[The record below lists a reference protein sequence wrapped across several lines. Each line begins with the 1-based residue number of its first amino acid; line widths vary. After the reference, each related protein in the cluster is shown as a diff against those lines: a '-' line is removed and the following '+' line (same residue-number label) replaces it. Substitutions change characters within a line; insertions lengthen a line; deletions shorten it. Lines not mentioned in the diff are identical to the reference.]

1 MVALIGFFVDKP
13 GYRKTLLC
21 MLGFHKASR
30 YVIER
35 VDGIDYFICKRC
47 GERFK
52 IIEKQ
57 KGNNHA

>member
-47 GERFK
+47 GERFR
-52 IIEKQ
+52 IVER
-57 KGNNHA
+57 N